1 MERPK
6 GPYHAKFVFQDSC
19 TRPRERES
27 IWYVPV
33 SAPTVRADLTISDGA
48 CWLSL
53 GAAVEF
59 ISQCQRNE
67 GEDEAQVSLW
77 RQESE
82 ELSAQGLAIDTK
94 ERSSSVG

>member
-1 MERPK
+1 MPNLYFK
-6 GPYHAKFVFQDSC
+6 TVAQGPESEAYGHTSGS
-19 TRPRERES
+19 ERES

-33 SAPTVRADLTISDGA
+33 SAPTVRADLTISDGT

-59 ISQCQRNE
+59 ISQCQRN
-67 GEDEAQVSLW
+67 QVSLW